1 MVENAATWLEKL
13 ESGLHIADAAR
24 PRDWLKN
31 PANRKAIA
39 EQCDLWHGPEVMAV
53 LVALFPVDRYLSRK
67 RPSRAILIALSGALA
82 LGIVTVATIGFLEHA
97 PWKRS
102 RSAEPFVRGVYGT
115 AMGERIKVPLP
126 DGTLVGLNSGTRIVV
141 EYGARTRE
149 VYLARGAAAHAE
161 ASFRVPKAQKRPFD
175 VIVGSRTLEVASA
188 RFNVRSLTSD
198 TAEITVLEGRVR
210 VLARWPGMRM
220 VEFIDGDASLPDEM
234 VIGPLQTAIVGPE
247 IESVHA
253 VDPKDVAARMEWQRS
268 LK

>member
-13 ESGLHIADAAR
+13 ESGLRVADAAR
-24 PRDWLKN
+24 LRNWLKD
-31 PANRKAIA
+31 PLNRKAIA

-53 LVALFPVDRYLSRK
+53 LVAL
-67 RPSRAILIALSGALA
+67 LSGALA
-82 LGIVTVATIGFLEHA
+82 IGIVTVATIGFLEHA
-97 PWKRS
+97 PWERS

-149 VYLARGAAAHAE
+149 VYLARGAAVHAE